1 MKWIIAGAVILFIIG
16 ICFKLKV
23 NPILIIFEIAG
34 EFFGGFFDD

>member
-23 NPILIIFEIAG
+23 NPILIVIEIIG
-34 EFFGGFFDD
+34 EFLGDFFD